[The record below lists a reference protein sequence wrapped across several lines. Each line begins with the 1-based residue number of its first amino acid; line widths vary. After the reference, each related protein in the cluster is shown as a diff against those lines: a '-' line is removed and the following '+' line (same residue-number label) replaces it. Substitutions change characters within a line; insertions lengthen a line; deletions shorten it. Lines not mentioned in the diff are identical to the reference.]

1 MIDKV
6 LPPGSGVTYDLFV
19 DTPPEEPEE
28 KPEPELDEEGNPIP
42 VEPIPEP
49 EKLPKFMVVPQVV
62 REGRMH
68 FFKVPKLGSYLAIK
82 LEYQSCLFEEALDE
96 GVKERLAV
104 IEKEKQQAEERAA
117 FEKAEQERREATE
130 EGEEFKPEEKVWETI
145 AVPPFKTQTV
155 QLVCCINT
163 MGQDRVLT
171 EEERMFALR
180 TVQRYRDRWEQ
191 SEQDN
196 LRSDIEAKI

>member
-1 MIDKV
+1 M
-6 LPPGSGVTYDLFV
+6 
-19 DTPPEEPEE
+19 
-28 KPEPELDEEGNPIP
+28 
-42 VEPIPEP
+42 
-49 EKLPKFMVVPQVV
+49 
-62 REGRMH
+62 
-68 FFKVPKLGSYLAIK
+68 
-82 LEYQSCLFEEALDE
+82 FEEALDE

-117 FEKAEQERREATE
+117 WEKAEQERREATE
-130 EGEEFKPEEKVWETI
+130 EGEEFKPEEKEWETI
-145 AVPPFKTQTV
+145 AVPPFKTKTV

-171 EEERMFALR
+171 EEERLFALR

-196 LRSDIEAKI
+196 LRSDIEAKIERMN

>member
-19 DTPPEEPEE
+19 DAPPEEHEE

-42 VEPIPEP
+42 VEPVPEP

-82 LEYQSCLFEEALDE
+82 LEY
-96 GVKERLAV
+96 
-104 IEKEKQQAEERAA
+104 
-117 FEKAEQERREATE
+117 
-130 EGEEFKPEEKVWETI
+130 
-145 AVPPFKTQTV
+145 
-155 QLVCCINT
+155 
-163 MGQDRVLT
+163 
-171 EEERMFALR
+171 
-180 TVQRYRDRWEQ
+180 
-191 SEQDN
+191 
-196 LRSDIEAKI
+196 